1 MASRRRAVGAGR
13 QQTAWARWKYQEHIE
28 EGISAESI
36 WKDLKG
42 KIYLGVDDFVEEM
55 RGKLD
60 GGDEDVNIPRV
71 QQTSTGIQTEH
82 ILRQYKIRMT
92 QYGRRTTL
100 ELTVTADC
108 SEFGVH
114 FITSGTIVR
123 ETVCSQ

>member
-1 MASRRRAVGAGR
+1 MGEMEVPRAYRGTNR
-13 QQTAWARWKYQEHIE
+13 CREYLERF
-28 EGISAESI
+28 
-36 WKDLKG
+36 KG

-60 GGDEDVNIPRV
+60 GGDEDMNIPRV